1 MSKSSI
7 STIIRGVRTAA
18 FEHKGEILT
27 GFGVAGMIFTTVLA
41 VKATPK
47 ALQLI
52 EEEKQRQNH
61 KLLQEAN
68 ENGDDAYSP
77 VEKLKPLDVV
87 KTTWKCYVPAA
98 ITCVASASCLI
109 GASSVHM
116 KRNAALAT
124 AYKLSENALS
134 EYRDKVVETIGEKK
148 EMAVRDKV
156 AKEQIEKTPVVNSE
170 VVFTGR
176 GETMCYDPITSRY
189 FRSDI
194 ENIRR
199 VVNELNRRMLDEMYI
214 SLNEFYLELDLNPA
228 DVGEEMGWNIN
239 RGLIDIHFS
248 AQLAENDQPCL
259 VIDHLNPPK
268 YGFAKM

>member
-1 MSKSSI
+1 MSKSNI
-7 STIIRGVRTAA
+7 SKVIRSVSTAA
-18 FEHKGEILT
+18 FEHRGEILT

-52 EEEKQRQNH
+52 EEEKRRQNYE
-61 KLLQEAN
+61 LLK
-68 ENGDDAYSP
+68 DAKESGSDCCP
-77 VEKLKPLDVV
+77 QIDKLKPIDVV

-98 ITCVASASCLI
+98 ITCVASATCLI
-109 GASSVHM
+109 GASSVHV

-124 AYKLSENALS
+124 AYKLSENALA
-134 EYRDKVVETIGEKK
+134 EYHDKVVETIGEKK
-148 EMAVRDKV
+148 EMAIRDKV
-156 AKEQIEKTPVVNSE
+156 AKEQIEKTPVSNSE
-170 VVFTGR
+170 VIFTGR
-176 GETMCYDPITSRY
+176 GETLCYDPITSRY
-189 FRSDI
+189 FRADI

-228 DVGEEMGWNIN
+228 DVGEEMGWNVN

-259 VIDHLNPPK
+259 VIDHINPPK
-268 YGFAKM
+268 YGFDKL

>member
-1 MSKSSI
+1 MSKTNLSR
-7 STIIRGVRTAA
+7 IIRSVSTAA
-18 FEHKGEILT
+18 FEHRGEILT
-27 GFGVAGMIFTTVLA
+27 GVGVAGMIFTTVLA
-41 VKATPK
+41 VKETPK

-52 EEEKQRQNH
+52 EEEKNRRNYE
-61 KLLQEAN
+61 LREEAIA
-68 ENGDDAYSP
+68 NGGDCYSP

-87 KTTWKCYVPAA
+87 KTTWKCYVPAT
-98 ITCVASASCLI
+98 ITCVASAACLI
-109 GASSVHM
+109 GASSVHV

-124 AYKLSENALS
+124 AYKLSENALA

-148 EMAVRDKV
+148 EIAVRDKV
-156 AKEQIEKTPVVNSE
+156 AKEQVEKNPVSNSE
-170 VVFTGR
+170 VIFTGR

-194 ENIRR
+194 ESIRR

-228 DVGEEMGWNIN
+228 DVGEEMGWNVN
-239 RGLIDIHFS
+239 RGFIDIRFS

-268 YGFAKM
+268 YGFAKL